1 MRIKLGSSGK
11 VAVFENYIYLEPG
24 HRPSSGVGDGR
35 SGGLVGG
42 WGVGLWWADDES
54 TLDGGFSAR
63 WIRLGDGSAR

>member
-24 HRPSSGVGDGR
+24 HRPSFGVGDGR

-42 WGVGLWWADDES
+42 WG
-54 TLDGGFSAR
+54 
-63 WIRLGDGSAR
+63 GD